1 LTYTGTFIT
10 SGTTDTYWYCEDQ
23 FGYASWTVTAQT
35 TAIIN
40 MDNAALQGA
49 TWNITDITL
58 TTPQAT
64 LDA

>member
-23 FGYASWTVTAQT
+23 YGYTNWSVTAQT
-35 TAIIN
+35 TDIIN
-40 MDNAALQGA
+40 MDNELLQGK

-58 TTPQAT
+58 TTPQAG
-64 LDA
+64 LDS

>member
-10 SGTTDTYWYCEDQ
+10 SGVSDTYWYCEDQ
-23 FGYASWTVTAQT
+23 MGYASFSVTAQT
-35 TAIIN
+35 TDIIN